1 MEKKRKKIKEFI
13 VNENKVKGDI
23 IRKQEKYILTRK
35 DLQSRKQLDTVKK
48 NYETRV
54 KQQEKEINKK
64 EKVLM

>member
-1 MEKKRKKIKEFI
+1 MEKKRKKIKELI

>member
-1 MEKKRKKIKEFI
+1 MEKKKKKIKEFI

>member
-13 VNENKVKGDI
+13 VNENKVKGNI
-23 IRKQEKYILTRK
+23 IRKQEKQILTRK